1 MNFKWKS
8 ISLNTLFAMS
18 LGAKVRLN
26 DLYQESGG
34 RIPYP
39 ESNMSSEFVNRWKE
53 PGDEKYTDI
62 PVLTDVSPSINSYA
76 YLEGGTNVIA
86 SNIWQMY
93 NKSDLRV
100 VDGSFLRCKSISLT
114 YSLPKSFLS
123 KCYIKSAS
131 IGLGVSNPF
140 VIKSKDLKGRDPEQ
154 STLGS
159 GAIPPQS
166 TYSFSLNVSF

>member
-1 MNFKWKS
+1 M
-8 ISLNTLFAMS
+8 
-18 LGAKVRLN
+18 
-26 DLYQESGG
+26 
-34 RIPYP
+34 
-39 ESNMSSEFVNRWKE
+39 
-53 PGDEKYTDI
+53 
-62 PVLTDVSPSINSYA
+62 
-76 YLEGGTNVIA
+76 IA